1 MMPAVTEEVLL
12 LAKKL
17 WNYHQLNQPLERCD
31 CIFVLGSYDLRV
43 AERGAELYLKGYAP
57 LLIYSGGL
65 GKQTK
70 FMWTLSEAELFA
82 QVAIKMG
89 VPAENIIVE
98 NRSTNT
104 GENILFTK
112 KILEDKG
119 IAAQQF
125 LLVQKPY
132 MERRAYATFMK
143 QWEGKRA
150 IVTSPKIAF
159 EDYPTQEIPMPQV
172 IASMVGD
179 LQRIKEYPAKG
190 FQIYQPIPEDV
201 WQAYLKLVALGF
213 TRDKIAEAN

>member
-1 MMPAVTEEVLL
+1 MPVVTEEVLL

-17 WNYHQLNQPLERCD
+17 WDYHQLNHSLKKSD

-43 AERGAELYLKGYAP
+43 AERGAELFLQGYAP

-70 FMWTLSEAELFA
+70 YMWTISEAELFA
-82 QVAIKMG
+82 EVAIKMG
-89 VPAENIIVE
+89 VPAANIIVE
-98 NRSTNT
+98 NKSTNT
-104 GENILFTK
+104 GENVLFTK
-112 KILEDKG
+112 RILEEQG
-119 IAAQQF
+119 INAQQF

-132 MERRAYATFMK
+132 MERRLYATFMK

-150 IVTSPKIAF
+150 IVTSPQIAF
-159 EDYPTQEIPMPQV
+159 EDYPTQEIPMPNV

-190 FQIYQPIPEDV
+190 FQIYQDIPADV
-201 WQAYLKLVALGF
+201 WQAYVQLVALGF
-213 TRDKIAEAN
+213 TRDKITEAN